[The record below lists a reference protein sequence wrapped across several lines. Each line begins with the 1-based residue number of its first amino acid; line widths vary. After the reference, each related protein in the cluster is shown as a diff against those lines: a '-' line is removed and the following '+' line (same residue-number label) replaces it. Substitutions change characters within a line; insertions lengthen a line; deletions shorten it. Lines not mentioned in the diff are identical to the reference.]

1 MLRIKKATVVP
12 VRKCGNSVHVRIPP
26 EVMSLVNWNLN
37 DMVNITLL
45 NESVVLTKIKL
56 PSVGSVG
63 QKLIG

>member
-1 MLRIKKATVVP
+1 MLRMKKAMVVP
-12 VRKCGNSVHVRIPP
+12 VKQCGNSIHVRIPP
-26 EVMSLVNWNLN
+26 DVMELLNWNLN